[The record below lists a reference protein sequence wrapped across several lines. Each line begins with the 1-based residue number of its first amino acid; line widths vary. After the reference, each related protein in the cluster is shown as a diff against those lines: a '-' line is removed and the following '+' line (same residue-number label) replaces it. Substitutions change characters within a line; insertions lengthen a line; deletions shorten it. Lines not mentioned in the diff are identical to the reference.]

1 MRRGATSDVSPHS
14 AAHTPFFMTL
24 YLISLPSSLHTSSF
38 LSLNPSSNFSSLSIF
53 PLPPLPILPSL
64 SAALRY
70 CGADVLSGTGP
81 LFSKVIPWRTQTAEC
96 VCVCLCVSVFK
107 SEYACI
113 RVCMCVCVQCSWCM
127 RVCK

>member
-1 MRRGATSDVSPHS
+1 MRRGATLDVSAPF

-38 LSLNPSSNFSSLSIF
+38 LSLNPSSHFSSPSIF
-53 PLPPLPILPSL
+53 RLPPLPILPSL

-70 CGADVLSGTGP
+70 CGAVVLSGTGP

-96 VCVCLCVSVFK
+96 VCVCLCVSVFE
-107 SEYACI
+107 SEYICI
-113 RVCMCVCVQCSWCM
+113 RVCMCVCSVFTVHAC
-127 RVCK
+127 V